1 MGSVQE
7 SRSRRH
13 IAPSL
18 QDSAESAN
26 GMMCRRTWPHGG
38 RRFGFGLQLA
48 IVVATLLQA
57 SGARA
62 VPSSQPQAKVR
73 PIIEVLAPAAG
84 ETRMLGVA
92 GPVRWRFEGF
102 SPRRKLR
109 IALSTDGGATW
120 RALSKVKAARRT
132 WSWAPDGMLRGAVA
146 QAMLKICLPRQ
157 GKRSVCGQ
165 TLSPFLLGEQ
175 PVSDPTG
182 LEAPIISNPGEQTS
196 RLGDAVRLP
205 IKARSGSQRALN
217 FSASG
222 LPIGLSINQRTGL
235 ISGYPTAVGRLN
247 VSVSATDTRGQS
259 ATVEFPWTIER
270 LAATD
275 SPIKLSAMSSPPR
288 TAGEAITYTAVAGGG
303 ADLQFSWLFGDGTA
317 QTQASAA
324 PSATHRFQ
332 RPGRFV
338 VSVMAHQNGQIV
350 AIQQFVQAIHL
361 PVVDGRPQSSTS
373 ILFESP
379 SGRVWNVNPD
389 RGTVTA
395 YDTVARSTVAEIE
408 VGADPRSL
416 ALAPDG
422 RLWVVNRRSA
432 NISIIDGSTMAVVET
447 VPLPFASQPFGLVFD
462 PKSHHGYVSLEGMG
476 QVLEL
481 DTLSAGETGRV
492 AVGAGPRHLSMDA
505 KGTRLF
511 VSRFVT
517 PPLPGESGAQ
527 VRTVDANG
535 KPVGGEVVVVDSATM
550 SIEKTVVLQHNDT
563 PDNPSGGRGVPN
575 YLGAPVVS
583 PDGRSAWVPSKQD
596 NIMRGKLRD
605 GLDLTF
611 HWTTRSI
618 ASRIDLDTLSEDFP
632 SRLDFRNSGLANAAL
647 FDPGGNYLFVV
658 QETSREVAVV
668 DAYGVQELFRID
680 TGLAPNGLALSDD
693 GRLFVH
699 NFMERS
705 VSIYDVGGLI
715 QAGTLDVPRVGEYR
729 TVAAESLSPTVL
741 RGKQLFYDAR
751 DPRLARDGFLSCGA
765 CHSDGGQDGRTW
777 DFTGFGE
784 GLRNTTTLEGRAG
797 TGHGRMHW
805 TGNFDEVQD
814 FEGQIRRFAGGTGLM
829 SDEDFNGGSRSQSLG
844 DPKAGL
850 SADLDALA
858 AYLESL
864 REFAPS
870 PHRTVDGGLTPVAET
885 GKALFQSRKCDQC
898 HGGGALTDSINAAE
912 NPLHDIGTIRQPESG
927 QRLNGPLIGFD
938 TPSLRGI
945 WNSAPYLHDG
955 SATSMAEAVR
965 AHGSEAAGG
974 ALSDEELAALTA
986 FLQEL
991 DGRDP

>member
-1 MGSVQE
+1 M
-7 SRSRRH
+7 
-13 IAPSL
+13 
-18 QDSAESAN
+18 
-26 GMMCRRTWPHGG
+26 
-38 RRFGFGLQLA
+38 
-48 IVVATLLQA
+48 
-57 SGARA
+57 
-62 VPSSQPQAKVR
+62 
-73 PIIEVLAPAAG
+73 IEVLSPASG
-84 ETRMLGVA
+84 EARTLGVA

-120 RALSKVKAARRT
+120 QALAKVKAARRT
-132 WSWAPDGMLRGAVA
+132 WSWFPGAIARGATV
-146 QAMLKICLPRQ
+146 QAMLKICLPRPK
-157 GKRSVCGQ
+157 KRAVCGR
-165 TLSPFLLGEQ
+165 TLSPFVLGEQ
-175 PVSDPTG
+175 PVSGPTG
-182 LEAPIISNPGEQTS
+182 IEPPVVSNPGVQTS
-196 RLGDAVRLP
+196 KLGDAVSLS
-205 IKARSGSQRALN
+205 ILARSGSQRALN

-222 LPIGLSINQRTGL
+222 LPIGLSINHLTGL
-235 ISGYPTAVGRLN
+235 ISGNPTAVGQFN
-247 VSVSATDTRGQS
+247 VSVSATDTGGQS
-259 ATVEFPWTIER
+259 ATVEFPWTVER
-270 LAATD
+270 LEATD
-275 SPIKLSAMSSPPR
+275 SPVKLSAMSSPPR
-288 TAGEAITYTAVAGGG
+288 TAGEAITYTAAASGGV
-303 ADLQFSWLFGDGTA
+303 DLQFSWLFGDGTA
-317 QTQASAA
+317 QTQPTAA

-361 PVVDGRPQSSTS
+361 PVVDGRPQASTS

-379 SGRVWNVNPD
+379 GRRVWNVNPD

-395 YDTVARSTVAEIE
+395 YDTVALATVAEIE
-408 VGADPRSL
+408 VGTDPRSL

-422 RLWVVNRRSA
+422 RLWVVNRGSA
-432 NISIIDGSTMAVVET
+432 NISIIDVSTMAVART
-447 VPLPFASQPFGLVFD
+447 VPLPSASQPFGVVFD
-462 PKSHHGYVSLEGMG
+462 PKGRHGYVTLEAVG

-481 DTLSAGETGRV
+481 DPLSGGETGRV
-492 AVGAGPRHLSMDA
+492 AVGAGPRHLSVDA

-511 VSRFVT
+511 VSRFIT

-527 VRTVDANG
+527 VKTVDASG
-535 KPVGGEVVVVDSATM
+535 SPVGGEVVVVDSATM
-550 SIEKTVVLQHNDT
+550 HVEKTVVLQHNDT

-618 ASRIDLDTLSEDFP
+618 ASRIELETMNEDFP

-647 FDPGGNYLFVV
+647 FDASGNYLFVV

-668 DAYGVQELFRID
+668 DAYGVQELLRID
-680 TGLAPNGLALSDD
+680 TGLAPNGLTLSDD

-699 NFMERS
+699 NFMDRN

-715 QAGTLDVPRVGEYR
+715 EAGKLDVARLGEYR

-765 CHSDGGQDGRTW
+765 CHSDGGHDGRTW

-797 TGHGRMHW
+797 IGHGRMHW

-814 FEGQIRRFAGGTGLM
+814 FEGQIRSFAGGTGLM
-829 SDEDFNGGSRSQSLG
+829 RDEDFNAGSRSQSLG

-864 REFAPS
+864 KEFAPS
-870 PHRTVDGGLTPVAET
+870 PHRTADGGLTPVAET
-885 GKALFQSRKCDQC
+885 GKALFLIKKCDQC
-898 HGGGALTDSINAAE
+898 HGGVALTDSINAAD

-938 TPSLRGI
+938 SPSLRGI
-945 WNSAPYLHDG
+945 WSSAPYLHDG
-955 SATSMAEAVR
+955 SATSLEEAVK
-965 AHGSEAAGG
+965 AHDSESAGG
-974 ALSDEELAALTA
+974 ALADEDVAALVA
-986 FLQEL
+986 FLKEL